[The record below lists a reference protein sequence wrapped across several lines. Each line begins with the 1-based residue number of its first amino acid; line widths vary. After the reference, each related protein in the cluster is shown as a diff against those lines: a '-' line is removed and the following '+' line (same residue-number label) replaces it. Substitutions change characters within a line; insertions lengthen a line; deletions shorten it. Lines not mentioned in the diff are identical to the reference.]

1 MSRHETA
8 PAVLVARALRKTFPG
23 GVVANDRV
31 DLELRAG
38 EVHAL
43 LGENGAGKS
52 TLSSCLTGHYTP
64 DSGELLLDGR
74 PVSFASPGAAL
85 AAGIF
90 MVHQHF
96 RLVESF
102 TVAENIELGF
112 DRPYD
117 PAEAVSRAR
126 DLGERYG
133 LGVDPAAH
141 VWQLS
146 VGQQQRVEILKAL
159 AREAR
164 VLILDEPTAVLA
176 GAEIDALLGVVR
188 QIAAEGRTVVF
199 ISHKLDEVLAVAD
212 RVTVLRDGSSVGTHS
227 IDGAD
232 ARSLARLMVGRDV
245 DLTAQRMARQHPPSV
260 GAAVVLRV
268 HDVSARGDRGEV
280 AVDRVSF
287 EVRAGEVLGL
297 CGVAGNGQ
305 RELAEAIAGMRAWS
319 DGEITVGGHTQRRP
333 DPRAAMKAG
342 LAYVPEDRFG
352 TALAPSLP
360 VEDNL
365 ALTAFRDRPLSLGP
379 FVRRQRIRDRARRLI
394 ERYRVRTPG
403 PTTPAR
409 LLSGGN
415 AQKVVVARVLTSEP
429 RVVVASSP
437 TRGLDVGAT
446 HAVRTLIAEAADAGV
461 GVVLISEDLQEILS
475 LSDRIGVMFRGRL
488 VGMRDRG
495 EADVEDLGMLMGGAA
510 LEGLQM
516 ELPLRDQLSSGAV
529 SGGRASST
537 ERGQ

>member
-1 MSRHETA
+1 
-8 PAVLVARALRKTFPG
+8 
-23 GVVANDRV
+23 
-31 DLELRAG
+31 
-38 EVHAL
+38 
-43 LGENGAGKS
+43 
-52 TLSSCLTGHYTP
+52 
-64 DSGELLLDGR
+64 
-74 PVSFASPGAAL
+74 
-85 AAGIF
+85 
-90 MVHQHF
+90 
-96 RLVESF
+96 
-102 TVAENIELGF
+102 
-112 DRPYD
+112 
-117 PAEAVSRAR
+117 
-126 DLGERYG
+126 
-133 LGVDPAAH
+133 
-141 VWQLS
+141 
-146 VGQQQRVEILKAL
+146 
-159 AREAR
+159 
-164 VLILDEPTAVLA
+164 
-176 GAEIDALLGVVR
+176 
-188 QIAAEGRTVVF
+188 
-199 ISHKLDEVLAVAD
+199 
-212 RVTVLRDGSSVGTHS
+212 
-227 IDGAD
+227 
-232 ARSLARLMVGRDV
+232 
-245 DLTAQRMARQHPPSV
+245 
-260 GAAVVLRV
+260 
-268 HDVSARGDRGEV
+268 
-280 AVDRVSF
+280 
-287 EVRAGEVLGL
+287 
-297 CGVAGNGQ
+297 
-305 RELAEAIAGMRAWS
+305 
-319 DGEITVGGHTQRRP
+319 
-333 DPRAAMKAG
+333 MKAG

-360 VEDNL
+360 GEDNL